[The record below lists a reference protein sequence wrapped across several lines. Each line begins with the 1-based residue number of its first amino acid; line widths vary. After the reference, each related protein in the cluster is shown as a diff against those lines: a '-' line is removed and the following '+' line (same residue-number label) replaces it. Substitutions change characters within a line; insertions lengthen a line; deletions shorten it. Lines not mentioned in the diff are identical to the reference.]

1 MPEKQSNDIQEPFK
15 YERAFHGME
24 KLPKQPMCEYG
35 DLACQYTGEVFSEA
49 VVDTYNK
56 YTKDFNRSTWRAEQ
70 EFLLDQR
77 HKFIH
82 ALMVINLRK
91 AQSIKKH

>member
-1 MPEKQSNDIQEPFK
+1 MKNTKDKVQAKPEPYN

-24 KLPKQPMCEYG
+24 KLPKQTMCKYG
-35 DLACQYTGEVFSEA
+35 ELACQYTGEKFCDKT
-49 VVDTYNK
+49 VDAYNRYTY
-56 YTKDFNRSTWRAEQ
+56 DFNRSTWRAEQ

-82 ALMVINLRK
+82 GLMVMNLK
-91 AQSIKKH
+91 AA